1 MKLKQSE
8 IAPLREKMYEE
19 QKGLCPLCKLY
30 IPKKEAVLDHDH
42 TSGRIRSVLHASCNS
57 LEGIIANYL
66 KSRSAPLRKSG
77 GLEKFLLNLFKY
89 LKKDYSKNPYHPKHK
104 TEEDKLAKEYRR
116 RLKAAKT
123 EVTKQKYKQLIEDLK
138 CAT

>member
-1 MKLKQSE
+1 MKLKQGE

-19 QKGLCPLCKLY
+19 QGKLCPLCKLH
-30 IPKKEAVLDHDH
+30 IPKGEAVLDHDH
-42 TSGRIRSVLHASCNS
+42 TSGHIRGVLHASCNS
-57 LEGIIANYL
+57 LEGIIARYL
-66 KSRSAPLRKSG
+66 KGRSAPLRKSG

-104 TEEDKLAKEYRR
+104 TEEDKLVKEYRR

-123 EVTKQKYKQLIEDLK
+123 EVTRQKYKQLIEDLK
-138 CAT
+138 CVT

>member
-1 MKLKQSE
+1 MKLKYGE
-8 IAPLREKMYEE
+8 IAPFREEMYKK
-19 QKGLCPLCKLY
+19 QKGVCPLCKLH
-30 IPKKEAVLDHDH
+30 IPKGEAVLDHDH

-89 LKKDYSKNPYHPKHK
+89 LKKDYGKNPYHPKHK
-104 TEEDKLAKEYRR
+104 TEEDKLVKEYRR

-123 EVTKQKYKQLIEDLK
+123 DVTKQKYKNLLENLR
-138 CAT
+138 